1 MPLINTALPNLL
13 QGVSQQPDVLRYDGQ
28 CEIQE
33 NAVSSVLKGLQKR
46 PPVEFISKLFN
57 GEVGDEDEDIL
68 KEGFITFIER
78 TSDEKYVVI
87 LDGVKLRVF
96 RIELA
101 EGSTTPTEASISVN
115 GVNYTTGY
123 PLTADDYIYSAT
135 SHQNI
140 KALTIGDTTLMVNT
154 ATAVAKSGETTAD
167 LAEEALVFLKQGD
180 YEKEYTITFGY
191 PTVADV
197 QYEVVSGSDSEA
209 SHASTSVIRDQFL
222 NITPHAGGGGSTTVD
237 MTGFATAVG
246 ESALLIDLSDSD
258 LTVSGEQPTSISVSD
273 GLSNNGLGLVY
284 EAVDSITDLPKF
296 CVNGFTVKVR
306 GDAELTQDDYYV
318 KFETNSGQSEG
329 NGSWIESVGP
339 SELYKFGSGTPVQLV
354 NTTENTFVLRGMPF
368 GERKAGDNNTNPFPS
383 FVSNNINNIFLFKN
397 RLGLLSRD
405 AVIFS
410 EAGFGGSAN
419 GTAYYVNSSG
429 DGTHSDG
436 HYYPLYLDSSVIY
449 GDFTEYEFD
458 AFPNTKFYMPDNN
471 SNTAEVSAPTDPAIL
486 AFTDEGNITVA
497 TTIQA
502 FNFFRT
508 TVTDLLDS
516 DPIDVTVSNREI
528 TNLRAAQPFQENL
541 TIFSDTAQFVLKGG
555 DLLTPRTVSISQVTN
570 FDYTKTVEP
579 LPLGSYLYFP
589 FDRGNHTG
597 LREYTIN
604 STTDVYDSDEITQ
617 AVPQYIP
624 NDLLSL
630 TGSNSEGLIA
640 AISGKVETTAGQVID
655 TSYVISNIQGTN
667 HKFIGGGNL
676 IYHTTAYNPVNQMIE
691 IEDTT
696 YTDFDGA
703 SQSRTNSHRFPNF
716 TSSNPEIKG
725 FITTFNNPDNLDN
738 YNYDQMTQSQAND
751 FGWIGG
757 SLPYGYK
764 AAIRGIRLLN
774 MTANPASGYSTFRTA
789 MGAGAYTIET
799 FVSVFV
805 TTQGS
810 VYPFAVP
817 RTIFE
822 FRDSSNNVLL
832 SAGYYNQG
840 SNTNSVDDGKA
851 FITINGTEFKSQIS
865 SFAGGKQM
873 AHFMLV
879 GDGDEVRIYINN
891 LLFLSVAV
899 GSIPTITDS
908 EVAVVTLA
916 QTPTIQGR
924 VHYSRIYNYK
934 LPSTQRT
941 INFNSRFN

>member
-1 MPLINTALPNLL
+1 MPLINNSLPNLV

-33 NAVSSVLKGLQKR
+33 NAVSSILKGLQKR
-46 PPVEFISKLFN
+46 PPVEVISKLFDAPA
-57 GEVGDEDEDIL
+57 GDEDDDIL

-87 LDGVKLRVF
+87 LEGIKLRVF

-101 EGSTTPTEASISVN
+101 EGSLTPTEASISVN
-115 GVNYTTGY
+115 GVNYPAGY

-154 ATAVAKSGETTAD
+154 ADAVEKSTETTYD
-167 LAEEALVFLKQGD
+167 LADEAYVFIKQGD
-180 YEKEYTITFGY
+180 YEKEYTITVG
-191 PTVADV
+191 
-197 QYEVVSGSDSEA
+197 
-209 SHASTSVIRDQFL
+209 
-222 NITPHAGGGGSTTVD
+222 
-237 MTGFATAVG
+237 AT
-246 ESALLIDLSDSD
+246 EYMRLSDSD
-258 LTVSGEQPTSISVSD
+258 DHAVNASAAQIRDKFFNSPRTNLTNSHVNETGGAFAAGLATKVGETGILLNLSAGGFNSTDVSVSD
-273 GLSNNGLGLVY
+273 GLSNSGLGLVY
-284 EAVDSITDLPKF
+284 KEVDSITDLPKF
-296 CVNGFTVKVR
+296 CLNDFTVKVR

-318 KFETNSGQSEG
+318 KFETNNGQYEG
-329 NGSWIESVGP
+329 NGSWIETVGP
-339 SELYKFGSGTPVQLV
+339 SEFYKVGAGTPVQLV
-354 NTTENTFVLRGMPF
+354 NTAENVFVLRGMPF
-368 GERKAGDNNTNPFPS
+368 GERKAGNNDTNPFPS
-383 FVSNNINNIFLFKN
+383 FVSNNINNLFLFKN

-410 EAGFGGSAN
+410 ESGFGGSAN
-419 GTAYYVNSSG
+419 GTPYYVNSSG
-429 DGTHSDG
+429 DGVHADG
-436 HYYPLYLDSSVIY
+436 HYYPLYVDSSVIY
-449 GDFTEYEFD
+449 GAFTEYEFD

-471 SNTAEVSAPTDPAIL
+471 ANTAEVSAPLDETIL
-486 AFTDEGNITVA
+486 AFTDEANITVA

-589 FDRGNHTG
+589 FDRGSHTG

-640 AISGKVETTAGQVID
+640 AISGKVETTDGQVID
-655 TSYVISNIQGTN
+655 TSYVVSNIQGTN
-667 HKFIGGGNL
+667 HKFIGGADL
-676 IYHTTAYNPVNQMIE
+676 IYHTTAYDSVTPMIE
-691 IEDTT
+691 TVDTT
-696 YTDFDGA
+696 YTRFNGQQTTEIDSD
-703 SQSRTNSHRFPNF
+703 RFPNF
-716 TSSNPEIKG
+716 VSTTSPIYPCVTIQNDLG
-725 FITTFNNPDNLDN
+725 FLSS
-738 YNYDQMTQSQAND
+738 YVYDQMTQSQATD
-751 FGWIGG
+751 FGWLGG

-764 AAIRGIRLLN
+764 AAGRFITLLDV
-774 MTANPASGYSTFRTA
+774 AAAPATGYNTFSSA
-789 MGAGAYTIET
+789 ISDGYTLET
-799 FVSVFV
+799 FMSYIA
-805 TTQGS
+805 TSSSLGS
-810 VYPFAVP
+810 FP
-817 RTIFE
+817 RAMFRCVNTLNNTIIE
-822 FRDSSNNVLL
+822 
-832 SAGYYNQG
+832 AGHYSYY
-840 SNTNSVDDGKA
+840 TNSPDSG
-851 FITINGTEFKSQIS
+851 IGYININGTTYKGQVPYVPS
-865 SFAGGKQM
+865 GKQM
-873 AHFMLV
+873 LHVMLV
-879 GDGDEVRIYINN
+879 GDADGIRLYFNNN
-891 LLFLSVAV
+891 LAAEVIGTNIPLINDSSISAV
-899 GSIPTITDS
+899 GIGRT
-908 EVAVVTLA
+908 E
-916 QTPTIQGR
+916 TIQGR
-924 VHYSRIYNYK
+924 IHYSRVYSK
-934 LPSTQRT
+934 KMPSIQRT

>member
-1 MPLINTALPNLL
+1 
-13 QGVSQQPDVLRYDGQ
+13 
-28 CEIQE
+28 
-33 NAVSSVLKGLQKR
+33 
-46 PPVEFISKLFN
+46 
-57 GEVGDEDEDIL
+57 
-68 KEGFITFIER
+68 
-78 TSDEKYVVI
+78 
-87 LDGVKLRVF
+87 VKLRVF

-154 ATAVAKSGETTAD
+154 ATAVAKSGETTAN
-167 LAEEALVFLKQGD
+167 LAEQAIVFVKQGD

-246 ESALLIDLSDSD
+246 ESALLIDLSDSA

-273 GLSNNGLGLVY
+273 GLANNGLGLVY

-296 CVNGFTVKVR
+296 CVNGFTVRVR
-306 GDAELTQDDYYV
+306 G
-318 KFETNSGQSEG
+318 
-329 NGSWIESVGP
+329 GSWIETVGP
-339 SELYKFGSGTPVQLV
+339 FEFYKFGSGTPVQLV
-354 NTTENTFVLRGMPF
+354 NTAENTFVLRGMPF
-368 GERKAGDNNTNPFPS
+368 GERKAGDNDTNPFPS

-410 EAGFGGSAN
+410 EAGFGG
-419 GTAYYVNSSG
+419 SG

-486 AFTDEGNITVA
+486 AFTDEGSITVA

-667 HKFIGGGNL
+667 HKFVGGSDL
-676 IYHTTAYNPVNQMIE
+676 IYHTTAYRPAVSMIE
-691 IEDTT
+691 IADTT
-696 YTDFDGA
+696 YTDFGGVE
-703 SQSRTNSHRFPNF
+703 RTVIDSHRFPNAVSD
-716 TSSNPEIKG
+716 TSNIKG
-725 FITTFNNPDNLDN
+725 FVTDDENHDFLNN
-738 YNYDQMTQSQAND
+738 YVYDQMTQSQADD
-751 FGWIGG
+751 FGWLGD
-757 SLPYGYK
+757 SLPFGYK
-764 AAIRGIRLLN
+764 AAGRGICLVN
-774 MTANPASGYSTFRTA
+774 MTATPASGYNEFRTA
-789 MGAGAYTIET
+789 VGGDYTIET
-799 FVSVFV
+799 FMSYLPETSSTGNFPVQLMS
-805 TTQGS
+805 
-810 VYPFAVP
+810 
-817 RTIFE
+817 
-822 FRDSSNNVLL
+822 FRDSSHNVLIE
-832 SAGYYNQG
+832 AGTFTYWAN
-840 SNTNSVDDGKA
+840 SNADLNGHAYIQVGNTRHNGQVS
-851 FITINGTEFKSQIS
+851 FIPS
-865 SFAGGKQM
+865 GKQM
-873 AHFMLV
+873 LHLMLV
-879 GDGDEVRIYINN
+879 GNGGEVRFYVNNN
-891 LLFLSVAV
+891 LAAIVNT
-899 GSIPTITDS
+899 GSLPTINDS
-908 EVAVVTLA
+908 NVASVLLA
-916 QTPTIQGR
+916 ENSTIQGR
-924 VHYSRIYNYK
+924 VHYSRIYSK
-934 LPSTQRT
+934 MLPSTQRT

>member
-1 MPLINTALPNLL
+1 MPLINTSLPNLI

-33 NAVSSVLKGLQKR
+33 NAVSSILKGLQKR
-46 PPVEFISKLFN
+46 PPVEFISKLFD
-57 GEVGDEDEDIL
+57 GEVGDTDDDIL
-68 KEGFITFIER
+68 KDGFITFIER
-78 TSDEKYVVI
+78 TPDEKYVVI
-87 LDGVKLRVF
+87 LDGIKLRVF

-101 EGSTTPTEASISVN
+101 EGSTAPTEASISVN
-115 GVNYTTGY
+115 GVDYTTGY
-123 PLTADDYIYSAT
+123 PLTADDYIYSTT

-167 LAEEALVFLKQGD
+167 LAEEALVFIKQGD

-197 QYEVVSGSDSEA
+197 QYQVVSGNNNEA

-222 NITPHAGGGGSTTVD
+222 NITPHAGGGGATTVN

-258 LTVSGEQPTSISVSD
+258 LTVSGEQPTGVSVSD
-273 GLSNNGLGLVY
+273 GLSNTGLGLVHK
-284 EAVDSITDLPKF
+284 EVDAITDLPKF

-306 GDAELTQDDYYV
+306 GDAELTQDDFYV
-318 KFETNSGQSEG
+318 KFETTSRQSEG
-329 NGSWIESVGP
+329 NGSWIETVGP
-339 SELYKFGSGTPVQLV
+339 SEFYKLGAGTPVQLV
-354 NTTENTFVLRGMPF
+354 NTAENTFVLRGMPF

-383 FVSNNINNIFLFKN
+383 FTNNSINNIFLFKN

-410 EAGFGGSAN
+410 EAGFGGGAN

-429 DGTHSDG
+429 DGTHADG
-436 HYYPLYLDSSVIY
+436 HYYPLYLDSSIIY

-458 AFPNTKFYMPDNN
+458 AFPNTKFYLPDNN
-471 SNTAEVSAPTDPAIL
+471 SNTAEVSAPTDPTIL
-486 AFTDEGNITVA
+486 AFTDEGSITVA

-516 DPIDVTVSNREI
+516 DPIDVTVSNREV

-541 TIFSDTAQFVLKGG
+541 TIFSDTSQFVLKGG

-617 AVPQYIP
+617 AVPQFIP

-640 AISGKVETTAGQVID
+640 AISGNVETTAGQVID

-667 HKFIGGGNL
+667 HKFIGGDDL
-676 IYHTTAYNPVNQMIE
+676 IFHANPYSASTPLYGLYLGQQAYLNNQVAGQTDLSFALVRTFPNTQPYPTPAYSVSSSDAIAAGFSGGLSLLNTNNDSTLRAYNGSTNLFSVLPWNAAIPEAFTLEMFCWLNTGRMSSGTNPQKFRIINAEENSNDYEVGI
-691 IEDTT
+691 
-696 YTDFDGA
+696 YADGTV
-703 SQSRTNSHRFPNF
+703 TNALDGL
-716 TSSNPEIKG
+716 G
-725 FITTFNNPDNLDN
+725 FID
-738 YNYDQMTQSQAND
+738 
-751 FGWIGG
+751 IGG
-757 SLPYGYK
+757 SFTNSSL
-764 AAIRGIRLLN
+764 
-774 MTANPASGYSTFRTA
+774 STGMDT
-789 MGAGAYTIET
+789 YNSKTIHF
-799 FVSVFV
+799 FVIYDGTDLRMYV
-805 TTQGS
+805 
-810 VYPFAVP
+810 
-817 RTIFE
+817 
-822 FRDSSNNVLL
+822 NNVLIL
-832 SAGYYNQG
+832 TRTNDGSLFADATVLNLINQG
-840 SNTNSVDDGKA
+840 SLTFGSAARLVYLRAYKKA
-851 FITINGTEFKSQIS
+851 
-865 SFAGGKQM
+865 
-873 AHFMLV
+873 
-879 GDGDEVRIYINN
+879 
-891 LLFLSVAV
+891 
-899 GSIPTITDS
+899 
-908 EVAVVTLA
+908 
-916 QTPTIQGR
+916 
-924 VHYSRIYNYK
+924 

>member
-1 MPLINTALPNLL
+1 
-13 QGVSQQPDVLRYDGQ
+13 
-28 CEIQE
+28 
-33 NAVSSVLKGLQKR
+33 
-46 PPVEFISKLFN
+46 
-57 GEVGDEDEDIL
+57 
-68 KEGFITFIER
+68 
-78 TSDEKYVVI
+78 
-87 LDGVKLRVF
+87 
-96 RIELA
+96 
-101 EGSTTPTEASISVN
+101 
-115 GVNYTTGY
+115 
-123 PLTADDYIYSAT
+123 
-135 SHQNI
+135 
-140 KALTIGDTTLMVNT
+140 MVNT
-154 ATAVAKSGETTAD
+154 AAAVAKSDETTDD
-167 LAEEALVFLKQGD
+167 LAEQAIVFVKQGD
-180 YEKEYTITFGY
+180 YEKEYTITFTY
-191 PTVADV
+191 PTQPDV
-197 QYEVVSGSDSEA
+197 SYDVRSGSDNEA

-222 NITPHAGGGGSTTVD
+222 NVTPHAGGGGSSLIVD

-246 ESALLIDLSDSD
+246 DSALLIDLSDSD
-258 LTVSGEQPTSISVSD
+258 LTVSGEQPTGVSVSD
-273 GLSNNGLGLVY
+273 GLANNGLGLVY

-329 NGSWIESVGP
+329 NGSWIETVGP

-354 NTTENTFVLRGMPF
+354 NTAENTFVLRGMPF
-368 GERKAGDNNTNPFPS
+368 GERKAGDNDTNPFPS

-410 EAGFGGSAN
+410 EAGFGGGAN

-655 TSYVISNIQGTN
+655 TSYVVSNIQGTN
-667 HKFIGGGNL
+667 HKFIGGSDLIFHANPYSSETTLYSTDASSFAYLNNQVAGQTNL
-676 IYHTTAYNPVNQMIE
+676 SFALVNQATPTTAYNSPTYSVSSGDATAAGFNGALSLINTNNFSLLNAYNGSANSLSILPWNAAVPDAFTLEMFCWLDSSRLISGNNPQRFKIIDAIE
-691 IEDTT
+691 NSNDYEVGI
-696 YTDFDGA
+696 YADGSIA
-703 SQSRTNSHRFPNF
+703 NPNDGL
-716 TSSNPEIKG
+716 G
-725 FITTFNNPDNLDN
+725 FID
-738 YNYDQMTQSQAND
+738 
-751 FGWIGG
+751 IGG
-757 SLPYGYK
+757 SDT
-764 AAIRGIRLLN
+764 N
-774 MTANPASGYSTFRTA
+774 STQTTGMDTYNSKTVHF
-789 MGAGAYTIET
+789 
-799 FVSVFV
+799 FV
-805 TTQGS
+805 
-810 VYPFAVP
+810 VYDGTDLRMYV
-817 RTIFE
+817 
-822 FRDSSNNVLL
+822 NNVLI
-832 SAGYYNQG
+832 QTR
-840 SNTNSVDDGKA
+840 SNDGTLFA
-851 FITINGTEFKSQIS
+851 DATE
-865 SFAGGKQM
+865 
-873 AHFMLV
+873 
-879 GDGDEVRIYINN
+879 
-891 LLFLSVAV
+891 LFLMDQNFLTFSSAARLVY
-899 GSIPTITDS
+899 
-908 EVAVVTLA
+908 L
-916 QTPTIQGR
+916 R
-924 VHYSRIYNYK
+924 MYK
-934 LPSTQRT
+934 KALPSTQRT